1 MDFKR
6 IATIIGVA
14 VLSYLG
20 FYIAV
25 FVYNLIAILFTT
37 PENQYRILGLF
48 TAIIATTIYIIK
60 TRRQ

>member
-14 VLSYLG
+14 AIG
-20 FYIAV
+20 YIGYYIVYYA
-25 FVYNLIAILFTT
+25 YNLLEWLIAEGNGNQTPLAIL
-37 PENQYRILGLF
+37 
-48 TAIIATTIYIIK
+48 TAIVVAIIYAIK